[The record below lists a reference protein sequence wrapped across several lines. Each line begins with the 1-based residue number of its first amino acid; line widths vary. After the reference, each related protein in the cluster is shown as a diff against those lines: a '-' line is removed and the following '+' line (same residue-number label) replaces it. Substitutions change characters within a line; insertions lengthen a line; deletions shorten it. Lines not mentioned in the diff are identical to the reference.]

1 MPIGIP
7 NIKRFQNIPSSFES
21 RWTGNVQY
29 HQAKK
34 AGPHYDLR
42 LSPPGSSDA
51 FSWAVRNFP
60 GPGQKTLAVEQ
71 PTHEAS
77 YMGYEGEIETG
88 YGAGKVTSIFF
99 DKIDVLESSSD
110 KILFNMYR
118 GQTVSRYMLKKTSD
132 KNWLLYNYTGQTGED
147 VPDYKPSYKSI
158 KVDALKINIGD
169 EVWAPKIDGAHNT
182 VVIRPDKRLDV
193 YSYRLSKKTG
203 EQIDHTYKTDLYKIR
218 GPRQLG
224 NTIVRTELYIPG
236 QDSATIGGVLNAGT
250 WRSREKQK
258 TVGKLKS
265 MIMDLVKF
273 KGRNVEKSPYREKL
287 EMLEEISEQIPE
299 LEMPPL
305 AKTRQEKL
313 KLKSDIFSGKYPLT
327 REGIVVYKMNEA
339 VPYKSKSVEDFDVLV
354 IGVYAA
360 SPGSK
365 YEGNAVGGFIG
376 IPENSRTKIRVGSG
390 LSDELRRDAY
400 LNPNKYIGNWMKVT
414 GQMQFAR
421 TGKLRI
427 PIFKEFRTEKYK

>member
-77 YMGYEGEIETG
+77 YMGFEGEIETG
-88 YGAGKVTSIFF
+88 YGAGKITSIFL

-158 KVDALKINIGD
+158 KVNALRIGKGD

-287 EMLEEISEQIPE
+287 KMLEEISEQIPE
-299 LEMPPL
+299 LDMPPL

-313 KLKSDIFSGKYPLT
+313 KLKSDIFSGRYPLT
-327 REGIVVYKMNEA
+327 REG
-339 VPYKSKSVEDFDVLV
+339 
-354 IGVYAA
+354 
-360 SPGSK
+360 
-365 YEGNAVGGFIG
+365 
-376 IPENSRTKIRVGSG
+376 
-390 LSDELRRDAY
+390 
-400 LNPNKYIGNWMKVT
+400 
-414 GQMQFAR
+414 
-421 TGKLRI
+421 
-427 PIFKEFRTEKYK
+427 